1 MNPHLHRDPS
11 CCSQVLNPLRH
22 SGNSSSSDFSKS
34 LWFLCGECLA
44 GQGVTRGPGE
54 RSCCGI
60 MDQGGG
66 GGTGGRQMERSW
78 CMSKP
83 AFWTPNTGVPWPF
96 PPSTLLVCG
105 PPPCTGALWGR
116 RSGLATSELWKQV
129 GWPAFWS
136 LPGSALPGVQPW
148 ALLQSPRPQ
157 TQAAQLPGCMSF
169 HSNLSVS
176 SHTSVT
182 PASGVYDSQ
191 GVHSAAHFPAQAGS
205 GHSCR
210 PRRRETQVSPETP
223 GPGNN
228 EAPCR
233 PVMTVP

>member
-1 MNPHLHRDPS
+1 MFGRAGGNPGAWRAEL
-11 CCSQVLNPLRH
+11 LRH
-22 SGNSSSSDFSKS
+22 HGPGRRWGN
-34 LWFLCGECLA
+34 
-44 GQGVTRGPGE
+44 RGPPDGE
-54 RSCCGI
+54 KLVYVKARLLDPQHWGS
-60 MDQGGG
+60 
-66 GGTGGRQMERSW
+66 
-78 CMSKP
+78 P
-83 AFWTPNTGVPWPF
+83 AL

-169 HSNLSVS
+169 HSNLSIS